1 MSVFVLLVNNS
12 FSAGA
17 NSNKRKMTG
26 RLAIIGASGKLG
38 FSTLNALLDHKLIP
52 AENMVCTTSSDEGA
66 RKLESAR
73 KQGVEI
79 RSANW
84 DDHKSWNDALRGCE
98 KVFLISSARTEK
110 DFNDAPHGQGR
121 EADHFPAIEAARRA
135 GVKHIYYTSLAFA
148 NPSLSRVMKA
158 HERTEEYLKQSGL
171 KYTLIREGLYNE
183 SWPLYFGHYDVKND
197 QRTEVV
203 VGGDSKISWTSIP
216 DLGLA
221 NAIILSDPSEEWEGR
236 TFYLSQRKAHSLEE
250 VAGMVSKGKNN
261 QVSLK
266 VVSREEHEK
275 HHVEERGE
283 PEPFIKWW
291 SKTYDALRQNECEIQ
306 DPTLEELLET
316 RDVKP
321 KQMEQTVQ
329 EAFHP

>member
-1 MSVFVLLVNNS
+1 M
-12 FSAGA
+12 AG
-17 NSNKRKMTG
+17 K
-26 RLAIIGASGKLG
+26 LAIIGASGKLG
-38 FSTLNALLDHKLIP
+38 FATLNALLDHKLVSP
-52 AENMVCTTSSDEGA
+52 ENIVCTTSSDEGA
-66 RKLESAR
+66 RKLEPAR

-84 DDHKSWNDALRGCE
+84 EDHKSWNEALQGCE
-98 KVFLISSARTEK
+98 KVFLISSARIEK

-183 SWPLYFGHYDVKND
+183 SWPLYFGHYDMKGD
-197 QRTEVV
+197 QRTEIV

-221 NAIILSDPSEEWEGR
+221 NAIILSDPSEKWEGK

-250 VAGMVSKGKNN
+250 IAAMVSKGKSN
-261 QVSLK
+261 QVSLR

-275 HHVEERGE
+275 HHVEERGM
-283 PEPFIKWW
+283 PEPFVKWW
-291 SKTYDALRQNECEIQ
+291 SKTYDALRQNECGIN
-306 DPTLEELLET
+306 DPTVEALLGA
-316 RDVKP
+316 RGVKP

-329 EAFHP
+329 ETFHATNLR